1 MSAERRLAFGY
12 LIAWMS
18 FAGAAPCLGA
28 KPTEETSTLARTFA
42 ALESHDQK
50 WYCESKLS
58 APYADYLSRVCASA
72 VQNKVKAS
80 EDCSREALA
89 EQARKD
95 ASQCL
100 AMSAA
105 EFNATVERGKEG
117 RKAFV
122 TEMKA
127 QGIDGEALIK
137 QASARRR

>member
-1 MSAERRLAFGY
+1 MGADRRLAFGY

-18 FAGAAPCLGA
+18 LAAAAPCLGA
-28 KPTEETSTLARTFA
+28 EPTEDTRTLARMFA
-42 ALESHDQK
+42 ALEAHDQK
-50 WYCESKLS
+50 AYCESKLA
-58 APYADYLSRVCASA
+58 APYADYLSRVCQSA

-100 AMSAA
+100 AVSGA
-105 EFNATVERGKEG
+105 EFAATVAKGKEG

-137 QASARRR
+137 QASAKRP